1 MGRVEKEVNE
11 VVKGEEE
18 RRGGETVGGEGK
30 QRRLTSKSSLF
41 SNRNYGRKKASEK
54 GN

>member
-18 RRGGETVGGEGK
+18 RRGGETVGGGGK
-30 QRRLTSKSSLF
+30 TTETHLKVKSVFQQEL
-41 SNRNYGRKKASEK
+41 RKKKSFRK
-54 GN
+54 G